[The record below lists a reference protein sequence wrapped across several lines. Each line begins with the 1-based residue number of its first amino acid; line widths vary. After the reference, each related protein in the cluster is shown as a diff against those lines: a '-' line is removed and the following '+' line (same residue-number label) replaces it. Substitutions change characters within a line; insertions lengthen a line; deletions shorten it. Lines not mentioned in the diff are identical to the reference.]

1 MKSPLTA
8 AVFGL
13 IATTVVAGNA
23 FGWASRPNDRHF
35 YRHHHQQQEVSTVA
49 VREPVGV
56 PEPSTLGLMG
66 IGLLGVGLIARR
78 RK

>member
-1 MKSPLTA
+1 MKSPLKA
-8 AVFGL
+8 AIFSL

-23 FGWASRPNDRHF
+23 FGWARHPNDKHF
-35 YRHHHQQQEVSTVA
+35 YRHQQQDVSTVVEREEA
-49 VREPVGV
+49 VAV